1 LTYLGTLAGSVTW
14 AQSINNLEQIVG
26 FSALGYNYYHAFL
39 YEDGMMVD
47 LNNHRPDNPEWDLN
61 YAAAINDVGQIVGIG
76 TLGGQTRAFLLTPV
90 PTPPT
95 AIDDAYT
102 TPFQVALTVPAP
114 GVLANDYGAGMS
126 AMQATLV
133 TSASHGTLAL
143 NADGS
148 FTYSPAH
155 GYAGPDSF
163 AYRATN
169 AIGASNLVTV
179 SLTVIQPANVQPPTE
194 FHVYSIVGNVVT
206 LRWVPPF
213 DGPRP
218 TSYSVEGGFPTGSA
232 DPIFTFP
239 APAGSFTVRV
249 HSVAGSD
256 KSTGSN
262 EVQLYVRA
270 AAPPSP
276 PASLTAVVDG
286 SAVHLAWRN
295 TFQGGATTA
304 VYLEVGTGGTT
315 TYLPLGLTETLS
327 AAGVAAGVYEL
338 QLWAVNAAGVGG
350 PSNSVTITVPGP
362 CSGPPGPPSN
372 MLAYAVG
379 RTIYVAWDPPT
390 TGAAATSYALI
401 VTGAYVDSFAT
412 TGRSMSGTVTP
423 GTYNLSVI
431 ARNPCGDS
439 PATPVQ
445 SVTVM

>member
-1 LTYLGTLAGSVTW
+1 MDLT
-14 AQSINNLEQIVG
+14 
-26 FSALGYNYYHAFL
+26 AF
-39 YEDGMMVD
+39 
-47 LNNHRPDNPEWDLN
+47 
-61 YAAAINDVGQIVGIG
+61 VGIG

-95 AIDDAYT
+95 AVDDAYT
-102 TPFQVALTVPAP
+102 TPFQVALTAPAP

-126 AMQATLV
+126 AMQAALV
-133 TSASHGTLAL
+133 TSVSHGTLTL

-148 FTYSPAH
+148 FTYVPAP
-155 GYAGPDSF
+155 GYAGPDAF

-169 AIGASNLVTV
+169 AVGASNLVTV
-179 SLTVIQPANVQPPTE
+179 SLTITQPTNAQPPTDLY
-194 FHVYSIVGNVVT
+194 VYSIAGNVVT
-206 LRWVPPF
+206 LRWLPPLA
-213 DGPRP
+213 GPRP
-218 TSYSVEGGFPTGSA
+218 TSYSVEGGIRPGEVLAAFPTGNA

-256 KSTGSN
+256 KSTASN
-262 EVQLYVRA
+262 EIQLHIRA
-270 AAPPSP
+270 VMPPSP

-315 TYLPLGLTETLS
+315 TYLPLGLMETLS
-327 AAGVAAGVYEL
+327 AAGVAAGTYRL

-350 PSNSVTITVPGP
+350 PSNSVTVTVPGP
-362 CSGPPGPPSN
+362 CSGSPKPPSN
-372 MLAYAVG
+372 LLAYRVG
-379 RTIYVAWDPPT
+379 RTIQVAWDPPT
-390 TGAAATSYALI
+390 TGAAATSYRLI
-401 VTGAYVDSFAT
+401 VTGAYVGGFAT
-412 TGRSMSGTVTP
+412 TGRSVSGTVAP

-431 ARNPCGDS
+431 ARNPCGES

-445 SVTVM
+445 SVMVM